1 MKISDLEIG
10 QCYIYDPLNTKG
22 QYEEGVKIVKIKN
35 IRRYFIFTV
44 YAECEPYIAA
54 TGKFDRDHLM
64 KVSDSELLQPINE
77 NPEKNVIVRYPSDLP
92 AFSDYDVH
100 LLAKVTNE
108 MAVKFFDQSDLSEQ
122 ELLTLTGL
130 INKIK
135 FYADITEKYRPNGGM
150 S

>member
-22 QYEEGVKIVKIKN
+22 QYEEGVKIVRIKD

-44 YAECEPYIAA
+44 YAECEPY
-54 TGKFDRDHLM
+54 M
-64 KVSDSELLQPINE
+64 
-77 NPEKNVIVRYPSDLP
+77 NVIVRYPSDLP